1 MACATAREMVSEATE
16 EPVGE
21 PAFERGGP
29 MTLVRRLAVRISS
42 RVVRWASP
50 GCKEWAEGLEREAA
64 VIESDWAALRWSIG
78 SMRVLLDRRAARLT
92 SLDEVPAATQKLV
105 DWAMVFGTVILLRPV
120 IDGPR
125 FLNWFFMAR
134 STLGRA
140 GCAIGVLGSV
150 IAVTYLLMEWRRLS
164 LIERRRLKETYK
176 DYIYNDLVACAH
188 FYKEQLKSCH
198 KLWIYF
204 SCFLCW
210 MLGKLL
216 YSHYDHNTQV
226 DMFTW
231 VLLSLLFIF
240 ILLAMRLWKQ
250 NNLRRIEEIDALLAE
265 RK

>member
-1 MACATAREMVSEATE
+1 
-16 EPVGE
+16 
-21 PAFERGGP
+21 
-29 MTLVRRLAVRISS
+29 MTLVRRLALGISR

-50 GCKEWAEGLEREAA
+50 GCKEWAEGLEREAE
-64 VIESDWAALRWSIG
+64 VIESDWAALGWAIG
-78 SMRVLLDRRAARLT
+78 STRVLLDRRPVSLT
-92 SLDEVPAATQKLV
+92 SLEEVPAATQKLV
-105 DWAMVFGTVILLRPV
+105 DGTMVFGTLILFRPV
-120 IDGPR
+120 IDGLW
-125 FLNWFFMAR
+125 FLRWFFVAN

-140 GCAIGVLGSV
+140 GCVIGVLGSV

-210 MLGKLL
+210 MLGKLM
-216 YSHYDHNTQV
+216 YDHNTHV

-231 VLLSLLFIF
+231 VLLSMLFIV
-240 ILLAMRLWKQ
+240 ILLAMQLWKQ

-265 RK
+265 REHGAEL

>member
-1 MACATAREMVSEATE
+1 
-16 EPVGE
+16 
-21 PAFERGGP
+21 
-29 MTLVRRLAVRISS
+29 MTLVRRLALGISR

-50 GCKEWAEGLEREAA
+50 GCKEWAEGLEREAE
-64 VIESDWAALRWSIG
+64 VIESDWAALGWAIG
-78 SMRVLLDRRAARLT
+78 STRVLLDRRPVSLT
-92 SLDEVPAATQKLV
+92 SLEEVPAATQKLV
-105 DWAMVFGTVILLRPV
+105 DGTMVFGTLILFRPV
-120 IDGPR
+120 IDGLW
-125 FLNWFFMAR
+125 FLRWFFVAN

-140 GCAIGVLGSV
+140 GCVIGVLGSV

-210 MLGKLL
+210 MLGKWM
-216 YSHYDHNTQV
+216 YDHYDHNTHV

-231 VLLSLLFIF
+231 VLLSMLFIV
-240 ILLAMRLWKQ
+240 ILLAMHLWKQ

-265 RK
+265 REHGAEL

>member
-1 MACATAREMVSEATE
+1 
-16 EPVGE
+16 
-21 PAFERGGP
+21 
-29 MTLVRRLAVRISS
+29 VRRLALGISR

-50 GCKEWAEGLEREAA
+50 GCKEWAEGLEREAE
-64 VIESDWAALRWSIG
+64 VIESDWAALGWAIG
-78 SMRVLLDRRAARLT
+78 STRVLLDRRPVSLT
-92 SLDEVPAATQKLV
+92 SLEEVPAATQKLV
-105 DWAMVFGTVILLRPV
+105 DGTMVFGTLILFRPV
-120 IDGPR
+120 IDGLW
-125 FLNWFFMAR
+125 FLRWFFVAN

-140 GCAIGVLGSV
+140 GCVIGVLGSV

-210 MLGKLL
+210 MLGKLM
-216 YSHYDHNTQV
+216 YDHNTHV

-231 VLLSLLFIF
+231 VLLSMLFIV
-240 ILLAMRLWKQ
+240 ILLAMHLWKQ

-265 RK
+265 REHGAEL

>member
-1 MACATAREMVSEATE
+1 
-16 EPVGE
+16 
-21 PAFERGGP
+21 
-29 MTLVRRLAVRISS
+29 MTLVRRLALGISR

-50 GCKEWAEGLEREAA
+50 GCKEWAEGLEREAE
-64 VIESDWAALRWSIG
+64 VIESDWAALGWAIG
-78 SMRVLLDRRAARLT
+78 STRVLLDRRPVSLT
-92 SLDEVPAATQKLV
+92 SLEEVPAATQKLV
-105 DWAMVFGTVILLRPV
+105 DGTMVFGTLILFRPV
-120 IDGPR
+120 IDGLW
-125 FLNWFFMAR
+125 FLRWFFVAN

-140 GCAIGVLGSV
+140 GCVIGVLGSV

-210 MLGKLL
+210 MLGKLM
-216 YSHYDHNTQV
+216 YDHNTHV

-231 VLLSLLFIF
+231 VLLSMLFIV
-240 ILLAMRLWKQ
+240 ILLAMHLWKQ

-265 RK
+265 REHGAEL

>member
-1 MACATAREMVSEATE
+1 
-16 EPVGE
+16 
-21 PAFERGGP
+21 
-29 MTLVRRLAVRISS
+29 MTLVRRLALGISR

-50 GCKEWAEGLEREAA
+50 GCKEWAEGLEREAE
-64 VIESDWAALRWSIG
+64 VIESDWAALGWAIG
-78 SMRVLLDRRAARLT
+78 STRVLLDRRPVSLT
-92 SLDEVPAATQKLV
+92 SLEEVPAATQKLV
-105 DWAMVFGTVILLRPV
+105 DGTMVFGTLILFRPV
-120 IDGPR
+120 IDGLW
-125 FLNWFFMAR
+125 FLRWFFVAN

-140 GCAIGVLGSV
+140 GCVIGVLGSV

-210 MLGKLL
+210 MLGKLM
-216 YSHYDHNTQV
+216 YDHNTHV

-231 VLLSLLFIF
+231 VLLSMLFIV
-240 ILLAMRLWKQ
+240 ILLAMHLWKQ

-265 RK
+265 RDGLG

>member
-1 MACATAREMVSEATE
+1 MS
-16 EPVGE
+16 
-21 PAFERGGP
+21 
-29 MTLVRRLAVRISS
+29 LVRIVALTISDE
-42 RVVRWASP
+42 VVRWASP
-50 GCKEWAEGLEREAA
+50 GCKEWAEGLARETA
-64 VIESDWAALRWSIG
+64 VIESDWAALGWAIG
-78 SMRVLLDRRAARLT
+78 STRVLLDRRAAPLR

-105 DWAMVFGTVILLRPV
+105 DGTMVFGTLILFRPV
-120 IDGPR
+120 IDGLW
-125 FLNWFFMAR
+125 FLRWFFVAN

-140 GCAIGVLGSV
+140 GCVIGVLGSV

-210 MLGKLL
+210 MLGKWM
-216 YSHYDHNTQV
+216 YDHYDYNTHV

-231 VLLSLLFIF
+231 ILLSMHFIV
-240 ILLAMRLWKQ
+240 ILLAMQLWKQ
-250 NNLRRIEEIDALLAE
+250 NKLRRIEEIDALLAE
-265 RK
+265 WECGAEL